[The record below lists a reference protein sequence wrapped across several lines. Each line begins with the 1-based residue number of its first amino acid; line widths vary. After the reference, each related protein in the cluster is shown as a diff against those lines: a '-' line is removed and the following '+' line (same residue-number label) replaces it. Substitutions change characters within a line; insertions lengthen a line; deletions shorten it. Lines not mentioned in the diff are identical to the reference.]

1 LPAAK
6 IKQFKNKRKI
16 FRGARPAM
24 SQDLHFRSGAELAR
38 MIQRRE
44 ISARELLEHFVAR
57 VELHNPKLNA
67 VVAKDIERA
76 RSLALAAD
84 EAQARGETMGPLHGL
99 PMTIKDAYEVEGI
112 VSTGGAP
119 EWKDHRPTRS
129 ATAAERLQRA
139 GAIIFGK
146 TNVPYMSG
154 DLQTY
159 NDVYGTT
166 NNPWNL
172 ACGPGGSSGGSAAS
186 LAAGLTAI
194 EYGSDIG
201 GSIRTPA
208 HLCGVFG
215 HKPTFGI
222 VPKRGHLG
230 PPPGTLRE
238 GDLSVA
244 GPLARSAEDLGIL
257 LGLTA
262 GPDWA
267 MSSGW
272 KLDLPPARV
281 RDAKNLRV
289 AVWIEDPFCDID
301 AESAGLLNNAAKAL
315 EDAGA
320 HVDWKA
326 RPDFTLADITEV
338 YLTLLHSGV
347 GAGFPE
353 SLREHWMAEKKKLAA
368 DDKSHAAL
376 QMRGATISYAER
388 MLWEE
393 RQTQL
398 RAKWAHFFQGYDVVL
413 SPVLMRPAFPHDQNS
428 NWHQRRMDVNGIAR
442 EYMDVLIW
450 AGPAVVSYLPATSA
464 PVGLTSEGLPVGVQI
479 IGPHMGD
486 YTTIAVA
493 GMLENILGGFKA
505 PPGY

>member
-1 LPAAK
+1 MTLP
-6 IKQFKNKRKI
+6 
-16 FRGARPAM
+16 
-24 SQDLHFRSGAELAR
+24 LHFRSGASLGR

-57 VELHNPKLNA
+57 VEQHNPKLNA

-76 RSLALAAD
+76 RKLALEAD
-84 EAQARGETMGPLHGL
+84 EAQARGESLGVLHGL

-119 EWKDHRPTRS
+119 VWKDHVPGRS
-129 ATAAERLQRA
+129 ATAVERLQRA
-139 GAIIFGK
+139 GAIVFGK

-154 DLQTY
+154 DLQTF
-159 NDVYGTT
+159 NEVYGTT

-230 PPPGTLRE
+230 PPPGWLRE
-238 GDLSVA
+238 GDLSVS
-244 GPLARSAEDLGIL
+244 GPLARSAEDLEIML
-257 LGLTA
+257 RLTA
-262 GPDWA
+262 GPDWDRA
-267 MSSGW
+267 GGW

-281 RDAKNLRV
+281 RDPKNLRV
-289 AVWIEDPFCDID
+289 AVWIDDPYCDID
-301 AESAGLLNNAAKAL
+301 KESAGLLNNAAKAL
-315 EDAGA
+315 QDAGA
-320 HVDWKA
+320 HVDFNA
-326 RPDFTLADITEV
+326 RPDFTLAEISEA
-338 YLTLLHSGV
+338 YLVLLHSCT

-353 SLREHWMAEKKKLAA
+353 SLRAKMLADKKNLAA
-368 DDKSHAAL
+368 DDKSHRAL
-376 QMRGATISYAER
+376 QIIGATMTYADR
-388 MLWEE
+388 MMWEE

-398 RAKWAHFFQGYDVVL
+398 RAKWDAFFRNYDVVL
-413 SPVLMRPAFPHDQNS
+413 SPVMMRPAFPHDHGS
-428 NWHQRRMDVNGIAR
+428 NWHARRMDVNGVAR

-450 AGPAVVSYLPATSA
+450 AGPAVVSYLPASVA
-464 PVGLTSEGLPVGVQI
+464 PVGVTSEGLPVGVQI
-479 IGPHMGD
+479 IGPNLGD

>member
-1 LPAAK
+1 
-6 IKQFKNKRKI
+6 
-16 FRGARPAM
+16 M
-24 SQDLHFRSGAELAR
+24 SVSSELHFKSAAELAR

-44 ISARELLEHFVAR
+44 VSSRELLEHFIAR
-57 VELHNPKLNA
+57 IELHNPKLNT

-76 RSLALAAD
+76 RKLALEAD
-84 EAQARGETMGPLHGL
+84 EALARGESRGPLHGL
-99 PMTIKDAYEVEGI
+99 PTTIKDAFEVEGI

-119 EWKDHRPTRS
+119 EWANNIPPRS
-129 ATAAERLQRA
+129 ATAVERIQRA
-139 GAIIFGK
+139 GGIVFGK

-172 ACGPGGSSGGSAAS
+172 ACGPGGSSGGSAAA
-186 LAAGLTAI
+186 LAAGLTAF

-215 HKPTFGI
+215 HKTTYGI
-222 VPKRGHLG
+222 VPKRGHVS
-230 PPPGTLRE
+230 PPPGFLRE

-244 GPLARSAEDLGIL
+244 GPLARSAEDLDIL

-262 GPDWA
+262 GPDWS

-272 KLDLPPARV
+272 KLDLPPARA
-281 RDAKNLRV
+281 RSPKELRV
-289 AVWIEDPFCDID
+289 AVWIDDPFCEID
-301 AESAGLLNNAAKAL
+301 KESAALLKNAAKAL

-320 HVDWKA
+320 HVDWNA
-326 RPDFTLADITEV
+326 RPAFTLAEITEI
-338 YLTLLHSGV
+338 YLILLHSCV
-347 GAGFPE
+347 GAGFPPAIKE
-353 SLREHWMAEKKKLAA
+353 RWNAEKAKLAP

-376 QMRGATISYAER
+376 QMRGATMTYADR
-388 MLWEE
+388 MIWEE
-393 RQTQL
+393 RQAQV
-398 RAKWAHFFQGYDVVL
+398 RMKWADFFKSYDVVL
-413 SPVLMRPAFPHDQNS
+413 SPVLMRPAFPHDQSS
-428 NWHQRRMDVNGIAR
+428 NWHARKLAVNGKER

-450 AGPAVVSYLPATSA
+450 AGPAVVSYLPATAA
-464 PVGLTSEGLPVGVQI
+464 PVGVTSEGLPVGVQI

-486 YTTIAVA
+486 RTTIAVA
-493 GMLENILGGFKA
+493 GMLEKILGGFKA

>member
-1 LPAAK
+1 
-6 IKQFKNKRKI
+6 
-16 FRGARPAM
+16 M
-24 SQDLHFRSGAELAR
+24 SEDLHFMSGSALGR
-38 MIQRRE
+38 MIQRGE
-44 ISARELLEHFVAR
+44 ISSRELLEHFIAR
-57 VELHNPKLNA
+57 VEFYNPKINA
-67 VVAKDIERA
+67 VVAKDLERA
-76 RSLALAAD
+76 RKLAQAAD
-84 EAQARGETMGPLHGL
+84 EAQARGEILGPLHGL

-119 EWKDHRPTRS
+119 EWKDHVPKRS
-129 ATAAERLQRA
+129 ATAIERIQAA
-139 GAIIFGK
+139 GGIVFGK

-194 EYGSDIG
+194 EFGSDIG

-230 PPPGTLRE
+230 PAPGMLRE

-244 GPLARSAEDLGIL
+244 GPLARGAEDLAL
-257 LGLTA
+257 MLNVAA
-262 GPDWA
+262 GPDWDQA
-267 MSSGW
+267 DGW
-272 KLDLPPARV
+272 KLDLPPARA
-281 RDAKNLRV
+281 RDPKELRV
-289 AVWIEDPFCDID
+289 AVWIDDPFCEIES
-301 AESAGLLNNAAKAL
+301 ESAALLKNAAKAL

-320 HVDWKA
+320 NIDWNA
-326 RPDFTLADITEV
+326 RPDFTLAEITEL
-338 YLTLLHSGV
+338 YLILLHSVV
-347 GAGFPE
+347 GANFPE
-353 SLREHWMAEKKKLAA
+353 TLKQKWAEEKLKLSP

-388 MLWEE
+388 AIWEE
-393 RQTQL
+393 RQKQV
-398 RAKWAHFFQGYDVVL
+398 RAKWANFFQSYDVVL
-413 SPVLMRPAFPHDQNS
+413 SPVLMRAAFPHDQQS
-428 NWHQRRMDVNGIAR
+428 NWHARRIDVNGKSR
-442 EYMDVLIW
+442 EYMDVLKW
-450 AGPAVVSYLPATSA
+450 AGPAVVSHLPASVA
-464 PVGLTSEGLPVGVQI
+464 PVGITSEGLPVGVQI

-486 YTTIAVA
+486 HTTIAVA
-493 GMLENILGGFKA
+493 GMLEEILGGFTP
-505 PPGY
+505 PPGF

>member
-1 LPAAK
+1 
-6 IKQFKNKRKI
+6 
-16 FRGARPAM
+16 M
-24 SQDLHFRSGAELAR
+24 SQPLHFRSGASLAR

-57 VELHNPKLNA
+57 VEQHNPKINA
-67 VVAKDIERA
+67 VVAKDIDRA
-76 RSLALAAD
+76 RQLAREAD
-84 EAQARGETMGPLHGL
+84 EAQARGENLGVLHGL

-119 EWKDHRPTRS
+119 VWKDHVPKRS

-222 VPKRGHLG
+222 VPKRGHLS
-230 PPPGTLRE
+230 PPPGWLRE

-244 GPLARSAEDLGIL
+244 GPLARSAEDLEIMMR
-257 LGLTA
+257 LTA
-262 GPDWA
+262 GPDWDYA
-267 MSSGW
+267 GGW

-281 RDAKNLRV
+281 RDPKNLRV
-289 AVWIEDPFCDID
+289 AVWIDDPYCDID
-301 AESAGLLNNAAKAL
+301 KESAGLLNNAAKAL
-315 EDAGA
+315 SDAGA
-320 HVDWKA
+320 HVDYNA
-326 RPDFTLADITEV
+326 RPDFTLAEISEV
-338 YLTLLHSGV
+338 YLVLLHSCT

-353 SLREHWMAEKKKLAA
+353 SLRAKMLEDKKNLSA
-368 DDKSHAAL
+368 DDKSHRAL
-376 QMRGATISYAER
+376 QIIGATMTYADR
-388 MLWEE
+388 MVWEE

-398 RAKWAHFFQGYDVVL
+398 RAKWDAFFRNYDVVL
-413 SPVLMRPAFPHDQNS
+413 SPVLMRPAFPHDHS
-428 NWHQRRMDVNGIAR
+428 TNWHARRMDVNGVAR

-450 AGPAVVSYLPATSA
+450 AGPAVVSYLPATVA
-464 PVGLTSEGLPVGVQI
+464 PVGVTSEGLPVGVQI
-479 IGPHMGD
+479 IGPSMGD

-493 GMLENILGGFKA
+493 GMLENILGGFRA
-505 PPGY
+505 PEGY